1 MRNLIKNDKLI
12 KNDNSIINKFKN
24 KKIYHLHNSYH
35 LGDNIYNFIMFYII
49 KNFIEE
55 NNIVIFYYALKEH
68 LPQLKEFLCS
78 SNIFLASLE
87 YKPQSSIE
95 LWGDN
100 PLFKLI
106 NDDESK
112 PYSMNEYLKI
122 FYNNVL
128 RILCINFNITR
139 YCYVDNELITRYD
152 NIDDKYKNFD
162 ILILNSQ
169 PRSNQYNY
177 NKFEWD
183 NYILHLN
190 KTFKILTTTKV
201 DNLLCTFDDNLTVKD
216 IAALSTKA
224 KVIIAI
230 NSGVVPALL
239 NIQTLMNVNCFY
251 IFDKWKFF
259 TYPNFKYTKLIT
271 DISVDEL
278 KSYIT
283 C

>member
-1 MRNLIKNDKLI
+1 MQNLTKNNTLV
-12 KNDNSIINKFKN
+12 INKFKG
-24 KKIYHLHNSYH
+24 KKVYHLHNSYH

-49 KNFIEE
+49 KEFIES

-68 LPQLKEFLCS
+68 LYQLKEFLSS

-87 YKPQSSIE
+87 YKPACSIE

-100 PLFKLI
+100 PLFKLR
-106 NDDESK
+106 NDDENNV
-112 PYSMNEYLKI
+112 YSMNEYLKI

-128 RILCINFNITR
+128 RILGINFKINR
-139 YCYVDNELITRYD
+139 YCYRDNELITRY
-152 NIDDKYKNFD
+152 NKIHDKYKNFD

-177 NKFEWD
+177 NKTEWD
-183 NYILHLN
+183 NYILSLN
-190 KTFKILTTTKV
+190 KTFKVLTTTKIE
-201 DNLLCTFDDNLTVKD
+201 NLLCTVDDNLTVKD
-216 IAALSTKA
+216 IGSLSTKA

-239 NIQTLMNVNCFY
+239 NIQTLMNVKCFY
-251 IFDKWKFF
+251 IFDKWKYF
-259 TYPNFKYTKLIT
+259 TYPNFKHTKLIT

-278 KSYIT
+278 KSYID

>member
-1 MRNLIKNDKLI
+1 
-12 KNDNSIINKFKN
+12 
-24 KKIYHLHNSYH
+24 
-35 LGDNIYNFIMFYII
+35 MFYNI
-49 KNFIEE
+49 KDFIEK
-55 NNIVIFYYALKEH
+55 NNIIIFYYALKEH

-87 YKPQSSIE
+87 YKPPSSIE

-106 NDDESK
+106 NDDERK
-112 PYSMNEYLKI
+112 PYSMNEYLKV

-128 RILCINFNITR
+128 RILNINFKITK
-139 YCYVDNELITRYD
+139 YCYTDNELITRYD
-152 NIDDKYKNFD
+152 NIHDKYKYFD

-177 NKFEWD
+177 NKMEWD
-183 NYILHLN
+183 NYILNLN
-190 KTFKILTTTKV
+190 QHFKVLTTSKV
-201 DNLLCTFDDNLTVKD
+201 KDMLCTTDDNLTVKD

-230 NSGVVPALL
+230 NSGVVPGLL
-239 NIQTLMNVNCFY
+239 NIQTLMNIRCFY

-278 KSYIT
+278 KKYIY
-283 C
+283 